1 MIVLLGASLAA
12 GPEHD
17 LCSRRLAA
25 GVGAIRLACIPAV
38 NVGVFL
44 ALRAAL
50 PASAVPASPVF
61 WLVFLVEGATPTANN
76 MMLQVQMYG
85 SKRAAGGIGACIFWQ
100 YAMAPVVLTGT
111 ISLFLAII

>member
-1 MIVLLGASLAA
+1 
-12 GPEHD
+12 
-17 LCSRRLAA
+17 
-25 GVGAIRLACIPAV
+25 V

-76 MMLQVQMYG
+76 MMLQAEMYA
-85 SKRAAGGIGACIFWQ
+85 RARGVSAGIGAALFWQ
-100 YAMAPVVLTGT
+100 YVAAPIALTGA